1 MTWRRGVPAIPA
13 PGPDLWPRTT
23 MLHAQRHAYERSR
36 SGDALMLRECWRGL
50 ARRIPYAC
58 VEAAAEGRPPSEW
71 CPLLAPR
78 LLMLR

>member
-36 SGDALMLRECWRGL
+36 SGDALMLG
-50 ARRIPYAC
+50 
-58 VEAAAEGRPPSEW
+58 
-71 CPLLAPR
+71 
-78 LLMLR
+78 